1 MESKR
6 VNTETIKSFV
16 SSLHIGESTTYENL
30 TVFPLYTDQSRE
42 DGVTLLDEAIKT
54 QKFTVTEIDESGNVP
69 ELKAVN
75 QLDTDVLILDG
86 EELVG
91 AKQNMIVNTTI
102 IIGMGK
108 QVVIPVSCVEQGRWH
123 YRSKKFS
130 SGKSNLYAD
139 LRRKKSQAVYS
150 SLKSSA
156 SYEADQHEIWGDI
169 TEKADNLSVDSDTGA
184 MNDIFESYD
193 DEIKKY
199 EDKFKI
205 LQGQVG
211 FVAMI
216 GKKIVGLDIFGS
228 RSVLPKIY
236 SKILRGYILDA
247 LDQDRA
253 RKRKASIKGQTEQAE
268 KETLIEEVNKF
279 FKKIE
284 TAKKDSFKSVGEGD
298 ELRFGNKRI
307 NGFALVNNDEV
318 VHMAA
323 FAE

>member
-1 MESKR
+1 MENAKIH
-6 VNTETIKSFV
+6 TKTIKSFV
-16 SSLHIGESTTYENL
+16 SSLRIGEPTAYQNL

-42 DGVTLLDEAIKT
+42 DGITLLDDAIKT
-54 QKFTVTEIDESGNVP
+54 EKFTVTEINEGGNVP

-75 QLDTDVLILDG
+75 ELDTDVLILDG

-91 AKQNMIVNTTI
+91 AKQNRIVNTTI

-108 QVVIPVSCVEQGRWH
+108 EVVIPVSCVEQGRWH
-123 YRSKKFS
+123 YRSRKFS

-139 LRRKKSQAVYS
+139 LRRKKAKAVLH
-150 SLKSSA
+150 SLKRNA
-156 SYEADQHEIWGDI
+156 SYEADQHEIWDDI
-169 TEKADNLSVDSDTGA
+169 KQKAANFSVDSDTEA

-199 EDKFKI
+199 ENQFKI

-216 GKKIVGLDIFGS
+216 GKKIAGLDIFGS

-236 SKILRGYILDA
+236 SKILRGYIFDA

-253 RKRKASIKGQTEQAE
+253 GRKKESLKSQTEQAE
-268 KETLIEEVNKF
+268 IKKLMEEVNTFLKNL
-279 FKKIE
+279 E
-284 TAKKDSFKSVGEGD
+284 TAKKESFKSVGEGN
-298 ELRFGNKRI
+298 EFRFGNKQV
-307 NGFALVNNDEV
+307 NGFALVNNEEV